1 MPNAIR
7 LKAPSVRINTATL
20 IQTRA
25 QPSSA
30 AARDGL
36 GYQPVAAPRT
46 TRTAAGVLVNPTSTQ
61 LLERQ
66 SEPGHE
72 RKRCGRSL
80 NRLRRRTSL
89 HGRIIVVGRD
99 SIGTLMTMTSM
110 ERWCNVVLIGLSLA
124 TTGCRPAAPLSSESS
139 APAAPQG
146 HADFVDVVW
155 KVAASPTVA
164 VGTLYVF
171 LSDGTLVI
179 TSPHSKPALGRWT
192 RKAPTALTMI
202 EEGVAYPVEILQLDR
217 EQFRVR
223 VTNPGDPVE
232 ITFARGG

>member
-1 MPNAIR
+1 
-7 LKAPSVRINTATL
+7 
-20 IQTRA
+20 
-25 QPSSA
+25 
-30 AARDGL
+30 
-36 GYQPVAAPRT
+36 
-46 TRTAAGVLVNPTSTQ
+46 
-61 LLERQ
+61 
-66 SEPGHE
+66 
-72 RKRCGRSL
+72 
-80 NRLRRRTSL
+80 
-89 HGRIIVVGRD
+89 
-99 SIGTLMTMTSM
+99 MTMTSM

-179 TSPHSKPALGRWT
+179 TSPHSKPALGTWT
-192 RKAPTALTMI
+192 RKEPTALTMI

-217 EQFRVR
+217 EQFRIR